1 MAPVATTETVRS
13 ARQRFFSRGEVT
25 EGLVAAPI
33 LRSWQRCADQ
43 GLDIGDQPRVEPISA
58 PALRELQQRHELLRR
73 TTRPEIESLR
83 ADAKLTDSV
92 VILTDAAGLV
102 LDMAGNPDF
111 ADRASK
117 VALRPGVPW
126 SEAATGTNAIG
137 TALVEKRPIAVHG
150 PEHFFHPHRIL
161 ACAAA
166 PILDPRGV
174 LAGVLDMSGHAGVRH
189 VHALGLVR
197 LAVEQVEH
205 RLFDHGFSHCTVV
218 RFHRDCELLGTAR
231 EGILVFDGERLV
243 AANRHGLQLVQFDWS
258 ALDHL
263 TAGEVFGRLEPSATP
278 RALRT
283 EAGLDVVAR
292 VLAPQTRA
300 PSVNRA
306 VTEARPRPLPAPAT
320 EEPEAVLSDETEAA
334 LARAV
339 RLLEANV
346 PVLVQGET
354 GTGKD
359 LFARALHA
367 RSTRA
372 RQPFIAIN
380 CASLPESLIEAELFG
395 YEEGAFTGARRQ
407 GQKGLLRQ
415 ADGGVLFLDE
425 IGDMPLGLQ
434 ARLLRVLQDKAVSP
448 LGSGRPVPVDFA
460 LVCATH
466 RGLRDLVA
474 AGQFRQDL
482 YFRIAPYVIE
492 LPPVRALPDR
502 RELVRTLWA
511 RLGGA
516 GPAVSLS
523 PALED
528 RLAAYEW
535 PGNFRQLSGLL
546 RAMRALAEP
555 GQTLDVSVLPPEL
568 AGPQPPAPEAAP
580 MGAPA
585 PPAAERALSEVT
597 REAMRAALTA
607 CGGNVSRAARQLGVD
622 RSTLY
627 RRLLWDQQ
635 RQG

>member
-1 MAPVATTETVRS
+1 MAPQATTETVRS
-13 ARQRFFSRGEVT
+13 ARQRFFTHGEVA

-33 LRSWQRCADQ
+33 LRSWQRCAQQ
-43 GLDIGDQPRVEPISA
+43 GLDIADPPRVEPISA
-58 PALRELQQRHELLRR
+58 PALRELQQRHDLLRR
-73 TTRPEIESLR
+73 MTRPEIEALR

-102 LDMAGNPDF
+102 LDMAGNADF

-117 VALRPGVPW
+117 VDLRPGVPW

-150 PEHFFHPHRIL
+150 AEHFFHPHRIL

-166 PILDPRGV
+166 PILDPRGA

-189 VHALGLVR
+189 LHALGLVR
-197 LAVEQVEH
+197 LAVEQIEH
-205 RLFDHGFSHCTVV
+205 RLFEHGFDHCTVF
-218 RFHRDCELLGTAR
+218 RFHRERELLGTAR
-231 EGILVFDGERLV
+231 EGILVFEGERLV
-243 AANRHGLQLVQFDWS
+243 AANRYGLHLIQLDWS
-258 ALDHL
+258 ALDQV
-263 TAGEVFGRLEPSATP
+263 TATEVFGQAEPSQTP
-278 RALRT
+278 RQMRT
-283 EAGLDVVAR
+283 QAGLEVIGRVIAPRTHSITGGGKSSLSPQSAR
-292 VLAPQTRA
+292 SSKEPQ
-300 PSVNRA
+300 P
-306 VTEARPRPLPAPAT
+306 
-320 EEPEAVLSDETEAA
+320 VLSAQTQAA

-359 LFARALHA
+359 MFARALHG

-372 RQPFIAIN
+372 GQPFIAIN

-434 ARLLRVLQDKAVSP
+434 ARLLRVLQDRAVSP

-466 RGLRDLVA
+466 RALGDLVA

-482 YFRIAPYVIE
+482 YFRIAPYVID
-492 LPPVRALPDR
+492 LPALRTLPDR
-502 RELVRTLWA
+502 RDLVRTIWS

-516 GPAVSLS
+516 GLNVALS
-523 PALED
+523 PGVED
-528 RLAAYEW
+528 LLADHDW

-546 RAMRALAEP
+546 RAMLALAEP
-555 GQTLDVSVLPPEL
+555 GQTLDASALPSEFL
-568 AGPQPPAPEAAP
+568 REKPEAAALP
-580 MGAPA
+580 TV
-585 PPAAERALSEVT
+585 PPTGEGALSDVT
-597 REAMRAALTA
+597 REAMRAALEA
-607 CGGNVSRAARQLGVD
+607 CGGNVSRAARRLGID

-627 RRLLWDQQ
+627 RRVLWDRR
-635 RQG
+635 RQS

>member
-1 MAPVATTETVRS
+1 MAPQATTETVRS
-13 ARQRFFSRGEVT
+13 ARQRFFTHGEVS

-33 LRSWQRCADQ
+33 LRSWQRCAQQ
-43 GLDIGDQPRVEPISA
+43 GLDIADPPRVEPISA
-58 PALRELQQRHELLRR
+58 PALRELQQRHDLLRR
-73 TTRPEIESLR
+73 MTRPEIEALR

-102 LDMAGNPDF
+102 LDMAGNTDF

-117 VALRPGVPW
+117 VDLRPGVPW

-150 PEHFFHPHRIL
+150 AEHFFHPHRIL

-197 LAVEQVEH
+197 LAVEQIEH
-205 RLFDHGFSHCTVV
+205 RLFEHGFDHCTVF
-218 RFHRDCELLGTAR
+218 RFHRDRALLGTAR
-231 EGILVFDGERLV
+231 EGILVFEGERLV
-243 AANRHGLQLVQFDWS
+243 AANGHGLQLIQFDWS
-258 ALDHL
+258 ALDRL
-263 TAGEVFGRLEPSATP
+263 TAAEVFGRVEPSDAP
-278 RALRT
+278 RAMRT
-283 EAGLDVVAR
+283 EAGLEVVGR
-292 VLAPQTRA
+292 VIAPRAALVRVGATLA
-300 PSVNRA
+300 
-306 VTEARPRPLPAPAT
+306 ARPVSVPPAA
-320 EEPEAVLSDETEAA
+320 EPEAVLSVETQGA

-359 LFARALHA
+359 MFARALHA
-367 RSTRA
+367 RSSRA

-466 RGLRDLVA
+466 RALSDLVA

-482 YFRIAPYVIE
+482 YFRIAPYVID
-492 LPPVRALPDR
+492 LPALRSLPDR
-502 RELVRTLWA
+502 HELVRTIWA

-516 GPAVSLS
+516 AAGVVLS
-523 PALED
+523 PQVED
-528 RLAAYEW
+528 LLADHDW

-546 RAMRALAEP
+546 RAMLALAEP
-555 GQTLDVSVLPPEL
+555 GQTLDGSALPPDFL
-568 AGPQPPAPEAAP
+568 RAR
-580 MGAPA
+580 
-585 PPAAERALSEVT
+585 PPAAAAPVAGISAGDGPLSDLT
-597 REAMRAALTA
+597 RDAMRAALEA
-607 CGGNVSRAARQLGVD
+607 CGGNVSRAARQLGID

-627 RRLLWDQQ
+627 RRVLWEQR